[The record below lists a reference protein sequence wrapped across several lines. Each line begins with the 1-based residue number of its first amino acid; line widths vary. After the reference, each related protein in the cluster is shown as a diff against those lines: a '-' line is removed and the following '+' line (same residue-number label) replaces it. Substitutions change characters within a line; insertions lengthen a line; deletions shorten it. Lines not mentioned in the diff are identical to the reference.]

1 MRAMTGSLVP
11 SLVAHLVWDAVVLLV
26 VPFVP

>member
-1 MRAMTGSLVP
+1 MTGSLVP